1 MALIVLDYRSNGYGV
16 AASMNNPGERPPPS
30 SSVGGIQYTK
40 ADFAPYTIRCA
51 ENITGH
57 VC

>member
-1 MALIVLDYRSNGYGV
+1 MAMVV